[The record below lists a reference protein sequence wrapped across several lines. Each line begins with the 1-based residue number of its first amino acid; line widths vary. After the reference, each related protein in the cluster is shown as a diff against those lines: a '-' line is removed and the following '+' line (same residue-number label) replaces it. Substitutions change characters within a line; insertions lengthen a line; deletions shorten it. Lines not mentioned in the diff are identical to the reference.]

1 MTEKNKIKAVTIFK
15 VFIGISL
22 IGIILITTTIIGT
35 LYGLSIYID
44 NRITKIVSSREFSDK
59 LAREVRPYI
68 IFDINGSILFD
79 GGGMQYLEDVTIEP
93 VQESSDTG
101 KYPHYAKRIIVSPR
115 ENLSYPPIVTAL
127 TMHYFIKPSMKR
139 GKKYQ
144 WIYECVPLI
153 IPKDGSIAYEGT
165 LQFRLE
171 IVK

>member
-1 MTEKNKIKAVTIFK
+1 MTQKGQIKTVTIFK
-15 VFIGISL
+15 VFIGITLL
-22 IGIILITTTIIGT
+22 IIILITITIIGT

-44 NRITKIVSSREFSDK
+44 NRITKIVTSREFSEK
-59 LAREVRPYI
+59 LAKDLRPYV

-93 VQESSDTG
+93 VQEASDTDQ
-101 KYPHYAKRIIVSPR
+101 YPNYAKRIIVSPR
-115 ENLSYPPIVTAL
+115 ENLSYPPIVTVL
-127 TMHYFIKPSMKR
+127 TMHYFIKPGIKR

>member
-15 VFIGISL
+15 VFIGITL
-22 IGIILITTTIIGT
+22 LVIILITITTLGT

-44 NRITKIVSSREFSDK
+44 NRITKIVTSREFIDK
-59 LAREVRPYI
+59 LAKNVRPYV

-79 GGGMQYLEDVTIEP
+79 AGGMQYLEDVKIEP
-93 VQESSDTG
+93 VQEASDTG
-101 KYPHYAKRIIVSPR
+101 QYPNYAKRIIVSPR

-127 TMHYFIKPSMKR
+127 AMHYFIKPSIKR

-144 WIYECVPLI
+144 WVYECVPLI
-153 IPKDGSIAYEGT
+153 IPKDGSIASEGT

>member
-1 MTEKNKIKAVTIFK
+1 MMQKGQIKTVTIFK
-15 VFIGISL
+15 VFIGITL
-22 IGIILITTTIIGT
+22 LVIILITLTIIGT

-44 NRITKIVSSREFSDK
+44 NRITKIVTSREFSEK
-59 LAREVRPYI
+59 LAKDLRPYV

-93 VQESSDTG
+93 VQEASDTG
-101 KYPHYAKRIIVSPR
+101 QYPNYAKRIIVSPT

-127 TMHYFIKPSMKR
+127 TMHYFIKPSIKR
-139 GKKYQ
+139 GNKYQ
-144 WIYECVPLI
+144 WIYECAPHI
-153 IPKDGSIAYEGT
+153 ISKDGSPYEGT

>member
-1 MTEKNKIKAVTIFK
+1 MTETKKIKAVTVFK
-15 VFIGISL
+15 IFIGITF
-22 IGIILITTTIIGT
+22 IVVITITLTIIGT

-44 NRITKIVSSREFSDK
+44 NRITKIVTSREFSDK
-59 LAREVRPYI
+59 LAKDVRPYI

-93 VQESSDTG
+93 VQEASDTG

-127 TMHYFIKPSMKR
+127 TMHYFIKSNIKR

-144 WIYECVPLI
+144 WIYDCVRHI
-153 IPKDGSIAYEGT
+153 VSKDGSTHEGT
-165 LQFRLE
+165 LQSRLE
-171 IVK
+171 IVR